1 MARNKAPKAAKPARP
16 KNGKGGIGKF
26 LFSTIMAIIV
36 FIALVVIQSGILS
49 NYETTTVV
57 VSKAEVPK
65 GTDINE
71 SNYKE
76 YFKLENLDSKL
87 VAEGTMTDLEKV
99 KDNVTSQVIAKGEVL
114 NQNAIVSIDD
124 IAQNIAGEN
133 NDTEDLIVSGFSS
146 GALANSVCGVL
157 RRGDTID
164 ITLIYTDDL
173 GEVNKKILENVYV
186 KNSYDGNG
194 KEIFAGDAET
204 ATMFNFLLTK
214 EDDDLLN
221 DIITKGGTIRI
232 RKTNDPEF

>member
-114 NQNAIVSIDD
+114 NQNAIVSVDD